1 MAKGITRKTCLD
13 GVEVKI
19 ISRAKTFDVIITI
32 PKGTNFW
39 QKRENNHCWIKFKT
53 HQFHRASH
61 KEIVLTAKNQPYDFS
76 QLLKHFRKDFAIEDV
91 VLSRCS
97 QHSICQKNTQKSP
110 DRSASGEIPTAQE
123 ILVFVP
129 ELAEVL
135 GVVNAER
142 VQFIPTTMQV
152 THIKG
157 ESVLP
162 SEAKGPSAELV
173 DLFVKICWQVEKYIV
188 KYKQEFHKNVKNN
201 KI

>member
-76 QLLKHFRKDFAIEDV
+76 QLLKHFRKDFAIEEGGRCIISV
-91 VLSRCS
+91 FPTFYLPEEYAEKSRQEREWRDTYGTRNPGICTRVGGSAGRGKRGKSTVYSHNNASHPHQGGKCS
-97 QHSICQKNTQKSP
+97 PKWGKGSISRAGGPFCKNLLTSRKIYCKIQTRVSQKCK
-110 DRSASGEIPTAQE
+110 
-123 ILVFVP
+123 
-129 ELAEVL
+129 
-135 GVVNAER
+135 
-142 VQFIPTTMQV
+142 
-152 THIKG
+152 K
-157 ESVLP
+157 
-162 SEAKGPSAELV
+162 
-173 DLFVKICWQVEKYIV
+173 
-188 KYKQEFHKNVKNN
+188 
-201 KI
+201 